1 MGTRMVRL
9 TVLFEPPFWIGL
21 CEREEDGQYAVCRI
35 VFGAEPREQEV
46 YAFVLANWHRL
57 RFSLALAA
65 ETTAERHRNPKRV
78 QREICRA
85 LTPAGIGTKA
95 QQALGLQREQGKA
108 ARWVQTRAE
117 RECEQARQVSAA
129 ADEAERKAQGALT
142 PLVPFE
148 IRTGRCFPWS

>member
-46 YAFVLANWHRL
+46 YAFVLANWCRL
-57 RFSLALAA
+57 RFSPALAA

-78 QREICRA
+78 QREIRR
-85 LTPAGIGTKA
+85 TPAGIGTKA

-108 ARWVQTRAE
+108 ARRVQTRAE
-117 RECEQARQVSAA
+117 REREQARQFQLRQTK
-129 ADEAERKAQGALT
+129 RKEKHRGH
-142 PLVPFE
+142 
-148 IRTGRCFPWS
+148 

>member
-57 RFSLALAA
+57 RFSPALAA

-78 QREICRA
+78 QRRSAARSHPPASAPRHSRRSGSSASRAGCAPGADPCRA
-85 LTPAGIGTKA
+85 
-95 QQALGLQREQGKA
+95 
-108 ARWVQTRAE
+108 
-117 RECEQARQVSAA
+117 
-129 ADEAERKAQGALT
+129 GA
-142 PLVPFE
+142 
-148 IRTGRCFPWS
+148 

>member
-46 YAFVLANWHRL
+46 YAFVLATGTGCASARRWR
-57 RFSLALAA
+57 RDDSRAA
-65 ETTAERHRNPKRV
+65 PQSQARS
-78 QREICRA
+78 EIRRA

-108 ARWVQTRAE
+108 ARRVQTRAE
-117 RECEQARQVSAA
+117 REREQARQFQLRQTK
-129 ADEAERKAQGALT
+129 RKEKHRGH
-142 PLVPFE
+142 
-148 IRTGRCFPWS
+148 

>member
-35 VFGAEPREQEV
+35 VFGAEPRE
-46 YAFVLANWHRL
+46 
-57 RFSLALAA
+57 
-65 ETTAERHRNPKRV
+65 
-78 QREICRA
+78 

-108 ARWVQTRAE
+108 ARRVQTRAE
-117 RECEQARQVSAA
+117 REREQARQFQLRQTK
-129 ADEAERKAQGALT
+129 RKEKHRGH
-142 PLVPFE
+142 
-148 IRTGRCFPWS
+148 

>member
-57 RFSLALAA
+57 RFSPALAA

-78 QREICRA
+78 QREIRRTLTRRHRHQGTAGARAPARAGQGCAPGADPCRA
-85 LTPAGIGTKA
+85 
-95 QQALGLQREQGKA
+95 
-108 ARWVQTRAE
+108 
-117 RECEQARQVSAA
+117 
-129 ADEAERKAQGALT
+129 GA
-142 PLVPFE
+142 
-148 IRTGRCFPWS
+148 

>member
-57 RFSLALAA
+57 RFSPALAA

-78 QREICRA
+78 QREIRRAGARAPARAGQGCAPGADPCRA
-85 LTPAGIGTKA
+85 G
-95 QQALGLQREQGKA
+95 
-108 ARWVQTRAE
+108 V
-117 RECEQARQVSAA
+117 
-129 ADEAERKAQGALT
+129 
-142 PLVPFE
+142 
-148 IRTGRCFPWS
+148 

>member
-35 VFGAEPREQEV
+35 VFGAEPREI
-46 YAFVLANWHRL
+46 R
-57 RFSLALAA
+57 
-65 ETTAERHRNPKRV
+65 
-78 QREICRA
+78 RA

-108 ARWVQTRAE
+108 ARRVQTRAE
-117 RECEQARQVSAA
+117 REREQARQFQLRQTK
-129 ADEAERKAQGALT
+129 RKEKHRGH
-142 PLVPFE
+142 
-148 IRTGRCFPWS
+148 

>member
-57 RFSLALAA
+57 RFSPALAA

-78 QREICRA
+78 QRER
-85 LTPAGIGTKA
+85 
-95 QQALGLQREQGKA
+95 
-108 ARWVQTRAE
+108 
-117 RECEQARQVSAA
+117 EQARQFQLRQTKRK
-129 ADEAERKAQGALT
+129 RKAQGALT

>member
-57 RFSLALAA
+57 RFSPALAA
-65 ETTAERHRNPKRV
+65 ETTAERHR
-78 QREICRA
+78 EIRHA

-108 ARWVQTRAE
+108 ARRVQTRAE
-117 RECEQARQVSAA
+117 REREQARQFQLRQTK
-129 ADEAERKAQGALT
+129 RKEKHRGH
-142 PLVPFE
+142 
-148 IRTGRCFPWS
+148 